1 MHNAALLTLIAA
13 VNRARL
19 GTNTSIP
26 AISAPCKLQSQPSR
40 CSSHKTTIPSWIL
53 RRPPSRELTM
63 PANKHHGNGNALPP
77 EQSRIARIL
86 KEASQNVISQSHRIL
101 PDLAL
106 LQGLY
111 QTFLAG
117 GVIDDRKYL
126 VCVNPASRRGYF
138 HMRVS
143 LRWFSVPKRHHR

>member
-1 MHNAALLTLIAA
+1 
-13 VNRARL
+13 
-19 GTNTSIP
+19 
-26 AISAPCKLQSQPSR
+26 
-40 CSSHKTTIPSWIL
+40 
-53 RRPPSRELTM
+53 M
-63 PANKHHGNGNALPP
+63 PANRNHGNGHAVPL

-86 KEASQNVISQSHRIL
+86 KEASQNVISQSTRIL

-126 VCVNPASRRGYF
+126 VCVYPA
-138 HMRVS
+138 
-143 LRWFSVPKRHHR
+143 